1 MLRFAH
7 HLAWAVVAGALLA
20 SGAAQAQL
28 SPDWTRC
35 ISQAGKSTPDI
46 VFSACSNVIA
56 SGAADAKNLGVAYG
70 KRGNAHHDKGEYD
83 RAIADYTKA
92 IAINANDAVIFNNRG
107 IAYRAKGDN
116 ASAIADYT
124 KVIEI
129 NPNDAIAFNNRGIAY
144 RAKGDNDS
152 AIADHSKAIAIDPE
166 LASAYNNRGIAY
178 RAKGDNDSAI
188 ADHTKAIDID
198 PELVSAFYN
207 RALAYR
213 AKGDNDHAIEDAT
226 TTIEINPRH
235 VGAHYNRGLAHAA
248 KGNHERAIADYSK
261 LIDSNP
267 QHAGAYHNRGIAY
280 RAKGDNDRAIA
291 DSTRAAE
298 IDKRQ
303 AEAAVIP
310 ASAANV
316 QLPAPAIE
324 KAALAPSGV
333 QVPAPAIEKA
343 ALAPSDAPVSPFTLV
358 LKTDLAAQ
366 ELTVVENDA
375 VVHVWPISSGTRGY
389 SSPTGT
395 FQPKSA
401 HRMWYSRQY
410 DWTPMPYAIFFVR
423 GVAFHGTTAVSRLG
437 RSASHGC
444 IRLATSNAAQ
454 LYDLV
459 QRHGFAKTQIIVFGK
474 AIHDSPTAAQRTP
487 TARST
492 SPNTFASWVKAL
504 FNQPP

>member
-1 MLRFAH
+1 M
-7 HLAWAVVAGALLA
+7 AGALSA

-35 ISQAGKSTPDI
+35 IDQGGRSTPDI
-46 VFSACSNVIA
+46 VASACSTVIA
-56 SGAADAKNLGVAYG
+56 SGAADAKSLGVAYG

-92 IAINANDAVIFNNRG
+92 VAINPSDAVI
-107 IAYRAKGDN
+107 Y
-116 ASAIADYT
+116 
-124 KVIEI
+124 
-129 NPNDAIAFNNRGIAY
+129 NNRGIAY

-152 AIADHSKAIAIDPE
+152 AIADYSKVIEIDPRDAVAYDNRGIAYRAKGDYDSAIADHTRAIAIDPE

-188 ADHTKAIDID
+188 TDHTKAIGID
-198 PELVSAFYN
+198 PELTSAFYN

-235 VGAHYNRGLAHAA
+235 VGAYYNRGLAQAA
-248 KGNHERAIADYSK
+248 KGNHERAIADYTK
-261 LIDSNP
+261 VIDINP
-267 QHAGAYHNRGIAY
+267 QHAGAYHNRGLAH
-280 RAKGDNDRAIA
+280 RAKGDSDRAMA

-298 IDKRQ
+298 IDKPQ

-316 QLPAPAIE
+316 Q
-324 KAALAPSGV
+324 
-333 QVPAPAIEKA
+333 VPAPAIETA

-358 LKTDLAAQ
+358 LKTDLGAQ
-366 ELTVVENDA
+366 ELTVVENDT

-389 SSPTGT
+389 STPTGT

-410 DWTPMPYAIFFVR
+410 DWTPMPYAVFFVR

-454 LYDLV
+454 LFELV
-459 QRHGFAKTQIIVFGK
+459 QRHGFAKTQIVVSGK
-474 AIHDSPTAAQRTP
+474 AIHDPPTVARAP
-487 TARST
+487 TART
-492 SPNTFASWVKAL
+492 TYPNTFASWVKTL
-504 FNQPP
+504 FNQSP